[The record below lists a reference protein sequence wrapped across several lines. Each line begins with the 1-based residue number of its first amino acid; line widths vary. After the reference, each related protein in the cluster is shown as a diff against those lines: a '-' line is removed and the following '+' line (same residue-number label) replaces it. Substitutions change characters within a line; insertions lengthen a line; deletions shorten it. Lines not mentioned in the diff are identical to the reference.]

1 MSFIVFTFNASGQKH
16 QNKVFQKI
24 VKADSVFLV
33 SHLITYVPV
42 LDDKT
47 NERTGFYKLVD
58 KKRVNYNIIKESFLL
73 DKSEAD
79 SIAAILIT
87 ENRDSIIQDI
97 QCFEP
102 HHGILIFKKGKCSYF
117 DICFGCRHF
126 ITSKDIKISDELS
139 DKTWNDLESFFRNRN
154 LKYEMPKNESEE
166 ENDN

>member
-1 MSFIVFTFNASGQKH
+1 M
-16 QNKVFQKI
+16 
-24 VKADSVFLV
+24 
-33 SHLITYVPV
+33 
-42 LDDKT
+42 
-47 NERTGFYKLVD
+47 
-58 KKRVNYNIIKESFLL
+58 L

-139 DKTWNDLESFFRNRN
+139 DKTWNDFESFFRNRN